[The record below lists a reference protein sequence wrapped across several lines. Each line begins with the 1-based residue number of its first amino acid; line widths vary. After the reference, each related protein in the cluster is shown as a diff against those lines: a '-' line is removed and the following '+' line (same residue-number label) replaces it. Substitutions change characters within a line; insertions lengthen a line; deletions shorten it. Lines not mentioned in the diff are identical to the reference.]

1 MKESPKKSRFFN
13 ENILFLE
20 VFGMIKIT
28 GKWPRVGPKIPLCN
42 EHYEQS
48 LKLGALSLQV

>member
-28 GKWPRVGPKIPLCN
+28 GK
-42 EHYEQS
+42 
-48 LKLGALSLQV
+48 